1 MHEYHVIEPMIKEIL
16 QTAAERKAA
25 RIVKVN
31 LALGD
36 KTGFD
41 EGSVR
46 LYFETLGE
54 GTLLACAEVEIK
66 LLAGSKEFY
75 IENIEIEE

>member
-1 MHEYHVIEPMIKEIL
+1 MHEYHVIEPMVKEIL
-16 QTAAERKAA
+16 KTAVDRKA
-25 RIVKVN
+25 VKVVKVT
-31 LALGD
+31 LVMGD

-41 EGSVR
+41 EGSVK

-54 GTLLACAEVEIK
+54 GTLLAGAEVQIK
-66 LLAGSKEFY
+66 RLAGSKEFY

>member
-16 QTAAERKAA
+16 KTAADRKAVK
-25 RIVKVN
+25 IVKVT

-36 KTGFD
+36 KKGFD

-54 GTLLACAEVEIK
+54 GTLLAGAEVQVNR
-66 LLAGSKEFY
+66 LAGSKDFY

>member
-1 MHEYHVIEPMIKEIL
+1 MHEYHLIEPMIKEIL
-16 QTAAERKAA
+16 KTAADRKAVK
-25 RIVKVN
+25 IVKVT
-31 LALGD
+31 LVLGD
-36 KTGFD
+36 KKGFD

-54 GTLLACAEVEIK
+54 GTILAGAEVVINP
-66 LLAGSKEFY
+66 LVGSKEFY

>member
-1 MHEYHVIEPMIKEIL
+1 MHEYHVIEPMVKEIL
-16 QTAAERKAA
+16 KTAADRKAA
-25 RIVKVN
+25 KIVKVT

-54 GTLLACAEVEIK
+54 GTLLAGAEVQINR
-66 LLAGSKEFY
+66 LAGSKEFY
-75 IENIEIEE
+75 IENIEIEN

>member
-16 QTAAERKAA
+16 KTASDRKAVK
-25 RIVKVN
+25 IVKVT

-36 KTGFD
+36 KKGFD

-54 GTLLACAEVEIK
+54 GTILAGAEVAIK
-66 LLAGSKEFY
+66 SLAGSKEFY